1 MCWQL
6 DESDEIGLNQMRSDQ
21 IRLVLF
27 TVQSNSTCLPTNLYT
42 CCPSISSKP
51 LPLSSFTIITY
62 RILREA
68 KIQQRLDL
76 FEVLRSA
83 DCQRVKAF
91 IGDTLEPVKN
101 TKQNQLTVSV
111 QRAIVMRELIASQPL
126 LHCCVGEPS
135 SRAVDNEQSKTLAE
149 GRVAIAHY
157 LLSLKHYPISLGVT
171 DDDGRTALHLAAKKE
186 DSHMLKLLL
195 TAREESAERK
205 SQLDINAR
213 CGKSGWTI
221 LHYAAGQGDVT
232 SVRLLMEVGAAVV
245 IHATVGKAVTPL
257 DIVKTRLQNAGH
269 FSATHIANLQQVA
282 RELSE
287 AVRALEKIKAQKEA
301 ERLQKEELL
310 EAARKKVAEREEKE
324 RELLER
330 KQKQLKDKQDRAR
343 EMEEEIARK
352 SPKGNAA
359 SSSATGKD
367 KDKDKGGPTVNNSV
381 SGGPTASG
389 SGSGSNS
396 GGGGAS
402 SGSGSSTVNLSG
414 PLSSSTAVSSDVVDG
429 DSTTKSAKKK
439 KKKDKKQEEEEV
451 QPIPLFPP
459 PSGSGKVTVVDVASR
474 DELVDHLLAMGFAEC
489 DCLSAISLYGKD
501 LDRALSWLCDRPAK
515 VTEDSNSKTTVTSSA
530 KNNNSGSGSGSVTAD
545 SLTSSQAEGIRLQ
558 KEKDH
563 KEELRR
569 VNRAWN
575 LKNEDEKK
583 RVRIFTVFCKLFELL
598 LTRLIASFNVV
609 HVSRAH
615 FFVRNLLIFVVSY

>member
-1 MCWQL
+1 MCWQQ
-6 DESDEIGLNQMRSDQ
+6 DEFDEIGLNQMRSDQ

-27 TVQSNSTCLPTNLYT
+27 TVQSTSTCLPTNLYT

-367 KDKDKGGPTVNNSV
+367 KDKDKGGSTVNNSV
-381 SGGPTASG
+381 SGGPTATSG
-389 SGSGSNS
+389 SGSGS
-396 GGGGAS
+396 GGGGTS
-402 SGSGSSTVNLSG
+402 TGSGSSTVNLSG
-414 PLSSSTAVSSDVVDG
+414 PLSSSTAVSSDIVDG

-451 QPIPLFPP
+451 QPIPLSPP

-474 DELVDHLLAMGFAEC
+474 DEL
-489 DCLSAISLYGKD
+489 
-501 LDRALSWLCDRPAK
+501 DRK
-515 VTEDSNSKTTVTSSA
+515 
-530 KNNNSGSGSGSVTAD
+530 SV
-545 SLTSSQAEGIRLQ
+545 
-558 KEKDH
+558 
-563 KEELRR
+563 
-569 VNRAWN
+569 V
-575 LKNEDEKK
+575 
-583 RVRIFTVFCKLFELL
+583 
-598 LTRLIASFNVV
+598 
-609 HVSRAH
+609 
-615 FFVRNLLIFVVSY
+615 